1 MSDQTL
7 MSDAPT
13 TDVAAASPAAPA
25 ATTEGT
31 APAADAAATESTT
44 TTGEGDAAQQQAST
58 TDAATTEDPAT
69 EKAEGEEKPAEK
81 AAPEK
86 YEFKAP
92 EGVTL
97 DSELLGEFEGIARE
111 LNLSQEDAQKVAD
124 IGAKLAQK
132 FQTKQAE
139 VVQEAR
145 TEWAKQTAADKEIGG
160 TKLAENVAVADKALA
175 TFGSPELRALLK
187 ESGLGNHPEVVRAF
201 VKVGQAISEDGLVVG
216 RVGVDPAKPRDA
228 ASALYGNPN

>member
-1 MSDQTL
+1 MSEQTL
-7 MSDAPT
+7 MTEATTPDA
-13 TDVAAASPAAPA
+13 AAASPAAPA

-31 APAADAAATESTT
+31 APAADASTSAPAQQPAAE
-44 TTGEGDAAQQQAST
+44 GEAQQQAST
-58 TDAATTEDPAT
+58 TDAATTEEPAT

-81 AAPEK
+81 VAPEK

-92 EGVTL
+92 EGVEL
-97 DSELLGEFEGIARE
+97 DTELLGEFEGIARE
-111 LNLSQEDAQKVAD
+111 LNLTQEDAQKVAD

-145 TEWAKQTAADKEIGG
+145 TEWAKQTTADKEIGG
-160 TKLAENVAVADKALA
+160 DKLAENIAVAEKALA

-201 VKVGQAISEDGLVVG
+201 VRVGKAISEDGLVVG
-216 RVGVDPAKPRDA
+216 RVGVDPAQRRDP
-228 ASALYGNPN
+228 ASALYGNQH

>member
-13 TDVAAASPAAPA
+13 ATVAAASPAAPA

-31 APAADAAATESTT
+31 APAAGAAAESTT
-44 TTGEGDAAQQQAST
+44 TPAEGDAAQQQAST
-58 TDAATTEDPAT
+58 TDPATTEEPAT

-111 LNLSQEDAQKVAD
+111 LNLTQEDAQKAVD
-124 IGAKLAQK
+124 IAAKMQAK
-132 FQTKQAE
+132 FQAKQTE
-139 VVQEAR
+139 VLLEAR
-145 TEWAKQTAADKEIGG
+145 TEWAKQTTADKEIGG
-160 TKLAENVAVADKALA
+160 TALAANVAVAEKALA

-187 ESGLGNHPEVVRAF
+187 ETGLGNHPEVVRAF
-201 VKVGQAISEDGLVVG
+201 VKVGKAISEDRFVSGGEVPPGGL
-216 RVGVDPAKPRDA
+216 RSA
-228 ASALYGNPN
+228 AQRMYPNMNP